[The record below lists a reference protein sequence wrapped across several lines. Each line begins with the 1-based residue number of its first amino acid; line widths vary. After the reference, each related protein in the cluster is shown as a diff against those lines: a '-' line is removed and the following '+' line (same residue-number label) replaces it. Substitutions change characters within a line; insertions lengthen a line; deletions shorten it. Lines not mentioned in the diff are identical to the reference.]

1 MFPDLNNYRFY
12 LKPGTTD
19 MRKALNGL
27 SVIIQNE
34 MNRDIFEKSLFLFCN
49 RQRKLLKVVYWDDT
63 GFCLWQKRLEK
74 ERFPWPETE
83 EKASEISHDELLLL
97 LKGIDL
103 FKVHKKLKYKRI

>member
-1 MFPDLNNYRFY
+1 MFPYLNNYRFY

-49 RQRKLLKVVYWDDT
+49 RQRKLIKVVYWDDT
-63 GFCLWQKRLEK
+63 GFCLWQKRLEEEK
-74 ERFPWPETE
+74 FPWPETE
-83 EKASEISHDELLLL
+83 EKAREISHDELLLL